1 MFIHMQIDILD
12 ILFINFPFAQFEK
25 RVTELL
31 ISPRLRTSPGNKCD
45 VDSQETISKIECDP
59 NFNVSSTQKKIEI
72 ASFACII
79 QKQKSTCII

>member
-31 ISPRLRTSPGNKCD
+31 ISPRLRFCIYSGSMSCFRSNTRSDGPAIVGR
-45 VDSQETISKIECDP
+45 
-59 NFNVSSTQKKIEI
+59 STHVVFIY
-72 ASFACII
+72 SGSMSCLL
-79 QKQKSTCII
+79 TWL